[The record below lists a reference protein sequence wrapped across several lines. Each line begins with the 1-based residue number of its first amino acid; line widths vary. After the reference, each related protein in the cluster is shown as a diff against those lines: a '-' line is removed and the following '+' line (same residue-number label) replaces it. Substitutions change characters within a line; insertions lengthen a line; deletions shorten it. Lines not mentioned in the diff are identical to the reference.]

1 MEIRI
6 AHRRI
11 IASAAACFLFSL
23 MLAGCHTARQ
33 QDRATA
39 TADPAVLKAFQLQ
52 MLEAVDKKK
61 VYPKEAVIAGE
72 QGVVVV
78 GFDYVDGNK
87 ATHIYIWRG
96 ATKSLN
102 KAAMLAVADADL
114 PPKPPGFEDIIR
126 FSVAVKFAFTTS
138 SAPAPA
144 ATQ

>member
-6 AHRRI
+6 AYRRI
-11 IASAAACFLFSL
+11 IAYTAACFLSGL
-23 MLAGCHTARQ
+23 MLAGCHNARQ
-33 QDRATA
+33 QDHAVA
-39 TADPAVLKAFQLQ
+39 AADPTVLKMFQLQ

-78 GFDYVDGNK
+78 GFDYAGGNK
-87 ATHIYIWRG
+87 ATHIYIWKG

-114 PPKPPGFEDIIR
+114 PPKPPGFEDIIN
-126 FSVAVKFAFTTS
+126 FSVAVKFALNTS
-138 SAPAPA
+138 SAPTPA